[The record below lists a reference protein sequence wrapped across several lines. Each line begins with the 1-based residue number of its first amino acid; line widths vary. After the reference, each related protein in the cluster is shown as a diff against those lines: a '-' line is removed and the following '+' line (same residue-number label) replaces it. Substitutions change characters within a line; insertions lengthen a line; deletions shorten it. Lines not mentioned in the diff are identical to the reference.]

1 MVGKHIERFVGGSP
15 GRVVLRLVVL
25 SIVIGFILAAFDLD
39 PAALLRRIIASL
51 SHFVEYIA
59 HFGLGTLVQLG
70 TYLLYGAVI
79 VIPIWL
85 ISRLL
90 SYRRGR

>member
-1 MVGKHIERFVGGSP
+1 MDGNHIERFLGGSP
-15 GRVVLRLVVL
+15 GRVILRLIVL
-25 SIVIGFILAAFDLD
+25 SVVIGFILAAFDLD
-39 PAALLRRIIASL
+39 PAALVRHVVMSL
-51 SHFVEYIA
+51 ANFVEYLA
-59 HFGLGTLVQLG
+59 HFGIGTLTQVG
-70 TYLLYGAVI
+70 TYLVYGAVI